1 GRGVGDGARRSPRG
15 VAGHGGRASQDSSGA
30 RGPGRRAQLH
40 VPDAVRPRAGGRTL
54 LGAGRAGAAGGC
66 ALAQGPRSARRDA
79 AASAGAADC
88 RKPPRTSWRRAG
100 LQRVLVRT
108 RGDDRAGRALPRGRA
123 RVRARERSRIRARG
137 GGGRA
142 GIPHHPAAR
151 ARLRRRVRR
160 ALPQDMSPRHRRR
173 TRYEPPGAREPRP
186 WPLPPAAETLSK
198 PEPERPSA
206 DTTAVA
212 APPAGGVAAPQA
224 AETPSPAAFSGGR
237 GDVEAPAA
245 RPTRWHDRLRGA
257 SIMAGIG
264 VLAFATGLVLFNSV
278 VMPRLI
284 HGVSEVHVPD
294 LRNLTLEQ

>member
-1 GRGVGDGARRSPRG
+1 
-15 VAGHGGRASQDSSGA
+15 
-30 RGPGRRAQLH
+30 
-40 VPDAVRPRAGGRTL
+40 
-54 LGAGRAGAAGGC
+54 
-66 ALAQGPRSARRDA
+66 
-79 AASAGAADC
+79 
-88 RKPPRTSWRRAG
+88 
-100 LQRVLVRT
+100 
-108 RGDDRAGRALPRGRA
+108 
-123 RVRARERSRIRARG
+123 
-137 GGGRA
+137 
-142 GIPHHPAAR
+142 
-151 ARLRRRVRR
+151 
-160 ALPQDMSPRHRRR
+160 MSPRHRRR

-198 PEPERPSA
+198 PEPERPAA

-224 AETPSPAAFSGGR
+224 AETPS
-237 GDVEAPAA
+237 PAA

-294 LRNLTLEQ
+294 LRNLTLEQAEHALRPLDLQV